1 MKPLEPLL
9 TGETRSEYLARVDGG
24 KPPHAIVSYTT
35 YKGGRRVGELTLE
48 QAYQAASAEG
58 IGLILAEDARI
69 ENGRIENL
77 DYLAVRIAEAVET
90 GIYNSFMKHLPRR
103 APAFR

>member
-9 TGETRSEYLARVDGG
+9 PGETRSEYLARVDGSE
-24 KPPHAIVSYTT
+24 PPHAIVSYAT
-35 YKGGRRVGELTLE
+35 YKDGLRVGELTLE
-48 QAYQAASAEG
+48 QAHQAASAEG
-58 IGLILAEDARI
+58 IGLILAEDAQI

-90 GIYNSFMKHLPRR
+90 GIYNGFMKHLPRR
-103 APAFR
+103 AQPFR